1 MPCLKLSPRATKFI
15 ELALILGRHFFF
27 LREFQ
32 SMTSAHDNSSLLSDQ
47 DTNQFFGVGGEL
59 NPKSL
64 IQPLKT
70 LSVELV
76 ETYY

>member
-15 ELALILGRHFFF
+15 ELALILGYHFFF
-27 LREFQ
+27 WENFNLWRPLF
-32 SMTSAHDNSSLLSDQ
+32 DNSSLLSDQ
-47 DTNQFFGVGGEL
+47 DTNQFFGVGEGL
-59 NPKSL
+59 NLESL

-70 LSVELV
+70 LSVKLV